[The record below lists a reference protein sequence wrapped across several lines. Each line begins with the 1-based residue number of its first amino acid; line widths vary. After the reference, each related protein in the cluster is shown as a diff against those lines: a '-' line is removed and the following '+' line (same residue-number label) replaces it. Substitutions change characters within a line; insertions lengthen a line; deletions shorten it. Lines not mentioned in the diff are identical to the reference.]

1 MVKKNYLIFDFGASN
16 GRAMVAHFD
25 GKRVTTDITH
35 RFEHGPVYVTE
46 TIYWDILHLFSE
58 LINGLQAS
66 LSKYPDIRSL
76 AISTWGCDFGF
87 IDNKGKLVSNPV
99 TYRDK
104 NRHERSKLLYEIL
117 PQRELFE
124 LSAGS
129 TNEIMGIFQLFS
141 FKYEKALELRSGR
154 KMLMI
159 PDLLNYFLTGQSFN
173 EYTNATMT
181 LLCNQFDRT
190 WEEKILNRIGVS
202 SSILNDLIMP
212 GDRIGKIQNSVCE
225 QFGIHSVPVIVTATH
240 DTASAVAGIP
250 VVDEGKHWAF
260 ISLGTW
266 GIMGM
271 QTDQP
276 ILSDQVFLSDYGNNA
291 IPEGKNMLVK
301 YITSLWIIQQCR
313 NHWRNEFGKDL
324 SWEEIVR
331 ASIQSGPSKTFIDVD
346 KPIFGLPQA
355 DMPKVIQ
362 EDCQQRGQETPQ
374 SLGDIARCF
383 YESLALKF
391 RYNLELLEEI
401 SGHRLELLHIVGGG
415 TQNKILCQWI
425 ADVKGIPVI
434 AGPPET
440 TSMGNLIMQLKSD
453 GEVENLREGREIS
466 LRSSSIDRYEPG
478 DKRYWDDAYEKYI
491 HLLQTEKRET

>member
-1 MVKKNYLIFDFGASN
+1 MTEKNYLIFDFGASN
-16 GRAMVAHFD
+16 GRAIVAHFD
-25 GKRVTTDITH
+25 GKRVTMDVTH
-35 RFEHGPVYVTE
+35 RFEHGPIYVTD

-58 LINGLQAS
+58 LINGLKAS
-66 LSKYPDIRSL
+66 LSKYPDVQSL

-87 IDNKGKLVSNPV
+87 IDERGKLVSNPV

-104 NRHERSKLLYEIL
+104 NRHDRSKLLYDIL

-141 FKYEKALELRSGR
+141 FKYENALELRSGR

-159 PDLLNYFLTGQSFN
+159 PDLLNYFLTGRACN

-181 LLCNQFDRT
+181 LLCNQYKRN
-190 WEEKILNRIGVS
+190 WEEKILNRIGIS
-202 SSILNDLIMP
+202 PSILNEIVMP
-212 GDRIGKIQNSVCE
+212 GDRIGEIQTSICD
-225 QFGIHSVPVIVTATH
+225 QFGIHPVPVIVPATH

-250 VVDEGKHWAF
+250 VIDEGKHWAF

-276 ILSDQVFLSDYGNNA
+276 IISDQVFLSDFGNNA

-313 NHWRNEFGKDL
+313 NRWRSEFGNNL
-324 SWEEIVR
+324 SWDEIVQ
-331 ASIQSGPSKTFIDVD
+331 ASVQVGPSKTFIDVD
-346 KPIFGLPQA
+346 NPIFGLPQA

-362 EDCQQRGQETPQ
+362 EDCRQRGQKIPN
-374 SLGDIARCF
+374 SMGDIARCF
-383 YESLALKF
+383 YESLTLKF
-391 RYNLELLEEI
+391 RYNLELLEEM
-401 SGHRLELLHIVGGG
+401 SGHPLKLLHIVGGG
-415 TQNKILCQWI
+415 VQNKMLCQWI
-425 ADVKGIPVI
+425 ADAKGIPVI
-434 AGPPET
+434 AGPTET
-440 TSMGNLIMQLKSD
+440 TSMGNLIMQLKAD
-453 GEVENLREGREIS
+453 REVESLKEGREIS
-466 LRSSSIDRYEPG
+466 LRSSKIDQYEPG
-478 DKRYWDDAYEKYI
+478 DKKYWDSAYEKYI
-491 HLLQTEKRET
+491 RLLSSQEK

>member
-1 MVKKNYLIFDFGASN
+1 MGKNYLIFDFGASN
-16 GRAMVAHFD
+16 GRAIVAHFD
-25 GKRVTTDITH
+25 GSKVIMDVTH
-35 RFEHGPVYVTE
+35 RFEHEPVFVTN

-87 IDNKGKLVSNPV
+87 IDEQGKMVSNPV

-104 NRHERSKLLYEIL
+104 NRHERSKFLYQIL
-117 PQRELFE
+117 PRRELFE

-141 FKYEKALELRSGR
+141 FQYENALELRSGQ

-159 PDLLNYFLTGQSFN
+159 PDLLNYFLTGRACN

-181 LLCNQFDRT
+181 LLCNQYERT
-190 WEEKILNRIGVS
+190 WEKKILNRIS
-202 SSILNDLIMP
+202 ISPSILNDLVMP
-212 GDRIGKIQNSVCE
+212 GDRIGGIQPSICN
-225 QFGIHSVPVIVTATH
+225 QYGIRTIPVIVPATH

-250 VVDEGKHWAF
+250 VINEENYWAF

-276 ILSDQVFLSDYGNNA
+276 ILSERVFSSDYGNNA

-313 NHWRNEFGKDL
+313 NHWRNEYGNNL
-324 SWEEIVR
+324 SWDEIVQ
-331 ASIQSGPSKTFIDVD
+331 ASVQAGPSKTFIDVD
-346 KPIFGLPQA
+346 NPLFGLPQA

-362 EDCQQRGQETPQ
+362 DDCQQRGQLVPE
-374 SLGDIARCF
+374 SMGEIARCF
-383 YESLALKF
+383 YESLTLKF

-401 SGHRLELLHIVGGG
+401 IGHRLELLHIVGGG

-425 ADVKGIPVI
+425 ADAKGIPVI
-434 AGPPET
+434 AGPTET
-440 TSMGNLIMQLKSD
+440 TSMGNFIMQLKAD
-453 GEVENLREGREIS
+453 GEIENLKEGREIS
-466 LRSSSIDRYEPG
+466 FRSSSIDRYEPG
-478 DKRYWDDAYEKYI
+478 NKKYWDEAYERYI
-491 HLLQTEKRET
+491 HFLPFVEK

>member
-1 MVKKNYLIFDFGASN
+1 MKKNYLIIDFGASN
-16 GRAMVAHFD
+16 GRTMVAHFD
-25 GKRVTTDITH
+25 GERATMDVTH
-35 RFEHGPVYVTE
+35 RFEHDPVYVTE

-58 LINGLQAS
+58 LINGLQTS
-66 LSKYPDIRSL
+66 MSQYSDIRSL

-87 IDNKGKLVSNPV
+87 IDERGKLVSNPV

-104 NRHERSKLLYEIL
+104 NRHDRSKLLYKIL

-141 FKYEKALELRSGR
+141 FRFENALELKSGQ

-159 PDLLNYFLTGQSFN
+159 PDLLNYFLTGRACN

-181 LLCNQFDRT
+181 LLCNQFERI
-190 WEEKILNRIGVS
+190 WEKKILNRIDVS
-202 SSILNDLIMP
+202 LTILNELVMP
-212 GDRIGKIQNSVCE
+212 GDRIGEIQSNICE
-225 QFGIHSVPVIVTATH
+225 QFGVHPFPVIVPATH

-250 VVDEGKHWAF
+250 VIDEGKHWAF

-276 ILSDQVFLSDYGNNA
+276 IISDQVFSSDFGNNA

-313 NHWRNEFGKDL
+313 NRWRKEFGKDL
-324 SWEEIVR
+324 SWDEIVR
-331 ASIQSGPSKTFIDVD
+331 ASVQAGPSKTFIDVD
-346 KPIFGLPQA
+346 NPLFGLPQA

-362 EDCQQRGQETPQ
+362 EDCRQRGQKIPN
-374 SLGDIARCF
+374 SIGDIARCF
-383 YESLALKF
+383 YESLTLKF

-401 SGHRLELLHIVGGG
+401 SGHHLELLHIVGGG
-415 TQNKILCQWI
+415 TQNKTLCQWI
-425 ADVKGIPVI
+425 ADSKGIPVI
-434 AGPPET
+434 AGPTET
-440 TSMGNLIMQLKSD
+440 TSMGNLIMQLKAD
-453 GEVENLREGREIS
+453 GEVKNLREGREIS
-466 LRSSSIDRYEPG
+466 LRSSKIDRYEPG
-478 DKRYWDDAYEKYI
+478 DKRYWDDAYEMFLRLFPHNTK
-491 HLLQTEKRET
+491 